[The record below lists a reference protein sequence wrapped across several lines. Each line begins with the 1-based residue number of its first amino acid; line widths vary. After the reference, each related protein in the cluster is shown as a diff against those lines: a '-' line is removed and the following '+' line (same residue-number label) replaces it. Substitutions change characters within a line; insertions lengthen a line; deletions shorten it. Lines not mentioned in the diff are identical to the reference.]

1 MKLDNPRI
9 ITAKYPNIGNLAGVT
24 NGSHNICDANYLVNL
39 EAWEEGQNIRPI
51 QHSWQETSTEKN

>member
-39 EAWEEGQNIRPI
+39 EIREEEEEGTKTLINII
-51 QHSWQETSTEKN
+51 